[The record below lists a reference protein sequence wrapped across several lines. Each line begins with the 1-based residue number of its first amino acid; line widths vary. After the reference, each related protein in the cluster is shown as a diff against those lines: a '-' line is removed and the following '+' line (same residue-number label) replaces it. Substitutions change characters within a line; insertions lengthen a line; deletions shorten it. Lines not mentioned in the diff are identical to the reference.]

1 MTSEDTLLSDQVFQ
15 LNTFLWA
22 LEDLPEN
29 SPTQPVLRQAG
40 YYLSSIGRRVIV
52 PVDARIGAALQNLTG
67 SADRSPCHPDL
78 WLRHTSDR
86 VVPLIEL
93 KARGFSPNSS
103 NRRQALKLIAASS
116 NLGPSL
122 GESDERPGHVLY
134 ATTSADAN
142 DLATTLKN
150 LAFELEAENAPATPT
165 GVISLSMEAQGVAL
179 SSPIPSDLPE
189 PAATAL
195 AAPAIVL
202 LHEDENDIQPL
213 YFIPWIP
220 GIEDSQD
227 AELHSAGLRELT
239 ARVLTHALSEVGQAQ
254 PPTTLS
260 LDATALLTRATFGVF
275 DRWRD
280 ADRKQFS
287 EAAAKIV
294 ERALTPVVTV
304 RREAGS
310 LLEVDLPTSET
321 QDTAID
327 RLERADPADPKANL
341 EATAG
346 EPPTLF
352 DHLNT
357 DVT

>member
-1 MTSEDTLLSDQVFQ
+1 MISEDTLLSDQVFQ

-29 SPTQPVLRQAG
+29 SLTRPVLRQAG
-40 YYLSSIGRRVIV
+40 YYLSSIGRRVIM
-52 PVDARIGAALQNLTG
+52 PVDAHFVAALQSITG
-67 SADRSPCHPDL
+67 SADRSPCRPDL
-78 WLRHTSDR
+78 WLRHTSDH

-93 KARGFSPNSS
+93 KARGFSSNSS

-122 GESDERPGHVLY
+122 GEPDERPGHVLY

-150 LAFELEAENAPATPT
+150 LALELEAENAPATPT
-165 GVISLSMEAQGVAL
+165 GVIGLSMETQGVAL

-189 PAATAL
+189 PAATAF

-239 ARVLTHALSEVGQAQ
+239 ARVLTHALSDVGQAQ

-260 LDATALLTRATFGVF
+260 LDAAVLLTRATFGVF

-321 QDTAID
+321 QDTTID

-341 EATAG
+341 EATVG

-352 DHLNT
+352 DNLNT
-357 DVT
+357 DTT

>member
-1 MTSEDTLLSDQVFQ
+1 MTAEDTLLSDQVFQ

-22 LEDLPEN
+22 LEDVPEN
-29 SPTQPVLRQAG
+29 SSTQPVLRNAG
-40 YYLSSIGRRVIV
+40 YYLSSIGRRVIMPIDV
-52 PVDARIGAALQNLTG
+52 NFVATLQKLTG
-67 SADRSPCHPDL
+67 TSDRSPCHPDL

-103 NRRQALKLIAASS
+103 NRRQALKLISASS
-116 NLGPSL
+116 NLAPSL
-122 GESDERPGHVLY
+122 GESDELPGHVLY
-134 ATTSADAN
+134 ATSSADASGLSTTLT
-142 DLATTLKN
+142 DLAL
-150 LAFELEAENAPATPT
+150 ELVAENVPATPT

-179 SSPIPSDLPE
+179 SSPVPSDLPE

-202 LHEDENDIQPL
+202 LNDEENEIQPL

-227 AELHSAGLRELT
+227 AELHSAGLHELT
-239 ARVLTHALSEVGQAQ
+239 ARVLTHALAEVGQAQ
-254 PPTTLS
+254 TPATLS
-260 LDATALLTRATFGVF
+260 LDAAALLKRATFGVF
-275 DRWRD
+275 DHWRD

-287 EAAAKIV
+287 EAVAKIV
-294 ERALTPVVTV
+294 ERALKSVVTV
-304 RREAGS
+304 RREAGIH
-310 LLEVDLPTSET
+310 LEIELPTSET
-321 QDTAID
+321 QDAAID

-341 EATAG
+341 EATIE

-352 DHLNT
+352 D
-357 DVT
+357 